1 MVEIKNISKV
11 FSSKGE
17 ENTVLQNV
25 NLTVNKGEFI
35 TLLGPSGCGKT
46 TLLTMMAGFQKP
58 TSGEIWLGD
67 EMVTKPSPKKGFV
80 FQNYALF
87 PWMTVKEN
95 ILYPMKQQKLGKDEM
110 EKRFEKLIE
119 IAHLEGK
126 EDLYPKEL
134 SGGMKQRTAFVRAL
148 AGNPKILLLDEPL
161 GAIDFQMRKSI
172 QVQLEKLWQETKI
185 TTVMVTHDVEEA
197 LYLSDRVIV
206 MSKNRGEI
214 IKDFKV
220 QMERPRNR
228 EFKEYKDYKKELE
241 KLLELAL
248 KGV

>member
-1 MVEIKNISKV
+1 MEIKNISKV
-11 FSSKGE
+11 FSSKGN

-58 TSGEIWLGD
+58 TSGEIWLDD
-67 EMVTKPSPKKGFV
+67 EIVTKPSPKKGFV

-110 EKRFEKLIE
+110 GKRFKKLIE

-206 MSKNRGEI
+206 LSKNKGKI
-214 IKDFKV
+214 VKDFKV
-220 QMERPRNR
+220 EMERPRNR
-228 EFKEYKDYKKELE
+228 EYEEYINYKKELE
-241 KLLELAL
+241 KLLEMAL
-248 KGV
+248 KGE

>member
-1 MVEIKNISKV
+1 MEIKNISKV

-17 ENTVLQNV
+17 DNTVLQNV
-25 NLTVNKGEFI
+25 NLTVNKGEFV

-67 EMVTKPSPKKGFV
+67 ERVTKPSPKKGFV

-87 PWMTVKEN
+87 PWMTVRDN
-95 ILYPMKQQKLGKDEM
+95 ILYPMKQQKLPKDEM
-110 EKRFEKLIE
+110 KKRFEKLIK
-119 IAHLEGK
+119 IAHLSGK

-148 AGNPKILLLDEPL
+148 SGNPEILLLDEPL

-185 TTVMVTHDVEEA
+185 TTVMVTHDIEEA

-206 MSKNRGEI
+206 MSKDKGKI

-220 QMERPRNR
+220 EMKRPRNR
-228 EFKEYKDYKKELE
+228 EIEEYKDYKKELE
-241 KLLELAL
+241 QLLEMAL
-248 KGV
+248 KGT

>member
-1 MVEIKNISKV
+1 MEIKNISKI

-17 ENTVLQNV
+17 DNIVLQNV
-25 NLTVNKGEFI
+25 NLTFNEGEFI

-58 TSGEIWLGD
+58 TSGEIRLDD
-67 EMVTKPSPKKGFV
+67 EIITKPSPKKGFV

-87 PWMTVKEN
+87 PWMTVREN
-95 ILYPMKQQKLGKDEM
+95 ILYPMKQQKLAKDEM
-110 EKRFEKLIE
+110 GKRFKKLIK

-126 EDLYPKEL
+126 ENLYPKEL

-206 MSKNRGEI
+206 MSKNKGKI
-214 IKDFKV
+214 VKDFKV
-220 QMERPRNR
+220 EMERPRNR
-228 EFKEYKDYKKELE
+228 EFEEYKDYKKELE
-241 KLLELAL
+241 KLLEIAL
-248 KGV
+248 KGI

>member
-1 MVEIKNISKV
+1 MEIKNISKV

-17 ENTVLQNV
+17 DNTVLQNV
-25 NLTVNKGEFI
+25 NLTVNKGEFV

-67 EMVTKPSPKKGFV
+67 EIVRKPSPKKGFV

-87 PWMTVKEN
+87 PWMTVGEN
-95 ILYPMKQQKLGKDEM
+95 ILYPMKQQKLAKDEM
-110 EKRFEKLIE
+110 KKRFKKLIE

-148 AGNPKILLLDEPL
+148 AGNPQILLLDEPL

-185 TTVMVTHDVEEA
+185 TTVMVTHDIEEA

-206 MSKNRGEI
+206 MSKDKGKI

-220 QMERPRNR
+220 EMKRPRNR
-228 EFKEYKDYKKELE
+228 EIEEYKDYKKELE
-241 KLLELAL
+241 QLLEMAL
-248 KGV
+248 KGI

>member
-1 MVEIKNISKV
+1 MEIKNISKV

-58 TSGEIWLGD
+58 TSGEIWLDD
-67 EMVTKPSPKKGFV
+67 EKVTKPSPKKGFV

-95 ILYPMKQQKLGKDEM
+95 ILYPMKQQKLSKDEM
-110 EKRFEKLIE
+110 GKRFKKLIE

-220 QMERPRNR
+220 DMKRPRNR
-228 EFKEYKDYKKELE
+228 EFEEYKDYKKELE
-241 KLLELAL
+241 KLLETAL

>member
-1 MVEIKNISKV
+1 MEIKNISKV

-58 TSGEIWLGD
+58 TSGEIWLDD
-67 EMVTKPSPKKGFV
+67 EIVTKPSPKKGFV

-95 ILYPMKQQKLGKDEM
+95 ILYPMKQQKLAKDEM
-110 EKRFEKLIE
+110 GKRFKKLIE

-220 QMERPRNR
+220 DMKRPRNR
-228 EFKEYKDYKKELE
+228 EFEEYKDYKKELE
-241 KLLELAL
+241 KLLEVAL

>member
-1 MVEIKNISKV
+1 MEIKNISKV

-58 TSGEIWLGD
+58 TSGEIWLDD
-67 EMVTKPSPKKGFV
+67 EIVTKPSPKKGFV

-95 ILYPMKQQKLGKDEM
+95 ILYPMKQQKLAKDEM
-110 EKRFEKLIE
+110 GKRFKKLIE

-220 QMERPRNR
+220 DMKRPRNR
-228 EFKEYKDYKKELE
+228 EFEEYKDYKKELE

>member
-1 MVEIKNISKV
+1 MEISNITKV

-17 ENTVLQNV
+17 ENIVLQNV
-25 NLTVNKGEFI
+25 NLSFNKGEFI

-58 TSGEIWLGD
+58 TSGEISLDD
-67 EMVTKPSPKKGFV
+67 EIVTKPSPKKGFV

-95 ILYPMKQQKLGKDEM
+95 ILYPMKQQKLPKDET
-110 EKRFEKLIE
+110 EKRLKKLIK

-197 LYLSDRVIV
+197 LYLSDRIIV
-206 MSKNRGEI
+206 MSRNKGKI

-220 QMERPRNR
+220 EMERPRNR
-228 EFKEYKDYKKELE
+228 EYNEYKDYKRELE
-241 KLLELAL
+241 ELLEIAL

>member
-1 MVEIKNISKV
+1 MEIKNISKV

-17 ENTVLQNV
+17 ENTVLHNV

-87 PWMTVKEN
+87 PWMTVRDN

-110 EKRFEKLIE
+110 EKRFKKLIE

-148 AGNPKILLLDEPL
+148 AGNPEILLLDEPL

-220 QMERPRNR
+220 DMKRPRNR
-228 EFKEYKDYKKELE
+228 EFEEYKDYKKELE
-241 KLLELAL
+241 KLLEVAL